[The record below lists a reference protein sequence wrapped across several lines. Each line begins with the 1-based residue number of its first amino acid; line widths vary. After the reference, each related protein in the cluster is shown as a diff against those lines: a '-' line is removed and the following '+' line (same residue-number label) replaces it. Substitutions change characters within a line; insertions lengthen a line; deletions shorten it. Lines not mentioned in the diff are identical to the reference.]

1 MKVILGPLPCRDCGS
16 PVTIVRRDVAYW
28 CSSHGRVC
36 SFLGRDHHVVE
47 NGGDTHVCPTLER
60 MNGLP
65 LFRAR
70 DCGTL
75 AAEEFVWTSTSPI
88 AYAAPG
94 APARRLVPPPGAP
107 LRQGKD

>member
-47 NGGDTHVCPTLER
+47 DGGDTHVCPTLER
-60 MNGLP
+60 MNGLVVDTRA
-65 LFRAR
+65 RAR
-70 DCGTL
+70 DNGSCEEALSKQRQPCYPAL
-75 AAEEFVWTSTSPI
+75 AAPVEVL
-88 AYAAPG
+88 ADLPG
-94 APARRLVPPPGAP
+94 P
-107 LRQGKD
+107 LRISEQ